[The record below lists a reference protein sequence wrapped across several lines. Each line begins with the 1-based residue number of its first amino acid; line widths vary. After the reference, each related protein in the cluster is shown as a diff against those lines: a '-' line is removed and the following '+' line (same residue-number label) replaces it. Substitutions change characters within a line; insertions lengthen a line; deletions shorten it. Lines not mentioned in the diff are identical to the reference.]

1 MVQHC
6 KFRTSYGGVMFCQ
19 DPIYVE
25 GFCRFHHQALQ
36 DGEIN
41 ENGVINEKVS
51 DQTRRRQINYHGI
64 RTESPSYLDELT

>member
-1 MVQHC
+1 
-6 KFRTSYGGVMFCQ
+6 MFCQ
-19 DPIYVE
+19 DPAYVE

-41 ENGVINEKVS
+41 ANGVINERVS

-64 RTESPSYLDELT
+64 RTESPSYLDDLT